1 MRSDAQVVR
10 LLRIRVYWHS
20 NLAFLTALGLK
31 VAPRLREPAYCRRW
45 ESHNLATII
54 LRLLHFRYYAVTA
67 PIKYSMHRDNHARAY
82 IFIAAA
88 WVASVAIGKALSHM
102 K

>member
-1 MRSDAQVVR
+1 MRE
-10 LLRIRVYWHS
+10 
-20 NLAFLTALGLK
+20 LASGS
-31 VAPRLREPAYCRRW
+31 RRE
-45 ESHNLATII
+45 SKSNLATIS
-54 LRLLHFRYYAVTA
+54 LTNRGLHFRYYAVTA

-88 WVASVAIGKALSHM
+88 WVASVAIGKALSRM